1 MTLIKN
7 SLLIILFTSLMS
19 GCTVRMGD
27 LTLVSTKNID
37 LSKSKLDMSSGVNV
51 FGEDCK
57 HSLVGLPNLESA
69 IDDALQKGNGN
80 VLIDEVTEFKSIWVL
95 IGSIQCYKVKGTAY
109 KLGVVA
115 GG

>member
-7 SLLIILFTSLMS
+7 SLLILFLGSLLS
-19 GCTVRMGD
+19 GCTARIGD
-27 LTLVSTKNID
+27 LSLVSTKNID
-37 LSKSKLDMSSGVNV
+37 LSKSKLDMSTGVNV

-57 HSLVGLPNLESA
+57 HSLVGLPNLEAA
-69 IDDALQKGNGN
+69 IDDALQKGTGN
-80 VLIDEVTEFKSIWVL
+80 VLVDEVTEFKSIWVL